1 MLQTLMSIMFWT
13 CVQIPGLCEQNHLQ
27 LDTSEMCVNDRK
39 CNIKNNNVIHH
50 LHQVSCQTLFYKSLF
65 IQAVLERNEAVVVAF
80 SKYLT
85 NESCTRNFQ
94 QRKCKLN
101 NEVKTSGC
109 NKSLS
114 DKVHYKILHT
124 SSELSQDFNP
134 ESKC

>member
-13 CVQIPGLCEQNHLQ
+13 CVQIPGLCGQNHLQ

-50 LHQVSCQTLFYKSLF
+50 LHQVSCQTLFYKPLF
-65 IQAVLERNEAVVVAF
+65 IQAVLEKNEAVVAAF
-80 SKYLT
+80 SKHLT
-85 NESCTRNFQ
+85 IETCTRNFQ
-94 QRKCKLN
+94 RSTCKLN
-101 NEVKTSGC
+101 NGVKTSGS

-114 DKVHYKILHT
+114 VKVHYKILHT
-124 SSELSQDFNP
+124 SSELSQDLNP